1 MCRLSFAFFHVS
13 HVFLSTRTVE
23 ATTLNSRCYN
33 LQPQDE
39 FLRDNMSEEDILIV
53 SIGGNDV
60 ALAPA
65 PCTIASMAGLTCCLP
80 TNVIEHGFSCC
91 AIPVSRNVVLEFPC
105 PLDYERKPHCF

>member
-1 MCRLSFAFFHVS
+1 MCRLSFAFFLVS

-60 ALAPA
+60 ACGASVDELFEGVDDIVNSLDEKVESSIGFL
-65 PCTIASMAGLTCCLP
+65 TIKYP
-80 TNVIEHGFSCC
+80 
-91 AIPVSRNVVLEFPC
+91 SRRVQFHAQF
-105 PLDYERKPHCF
+105 ERFNQ